1 MLGWVFFELSGG
13 QDCEPVLATS
23 VSEVA
28 APTEDVDPIDRS
40 FDREEV
46 ASAATNALRSIE
58 FDD

>member
-13 QDCEPVLATS
+13 QDFEPVLATS

-40 FDREEV
+40 FDR
-46 ASAATNALRSIE
+46 
-58 FDD
+58 